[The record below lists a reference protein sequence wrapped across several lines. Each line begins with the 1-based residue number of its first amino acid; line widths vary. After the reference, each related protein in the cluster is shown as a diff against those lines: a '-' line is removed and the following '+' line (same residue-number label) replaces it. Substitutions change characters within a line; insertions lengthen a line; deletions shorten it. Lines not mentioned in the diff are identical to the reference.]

1 MKKFII
7 SQKFEILGGL
17 LCIILGMLSGY
28 SVSAGDSFWYT
39 NINKPSFNP
48 PGWIFGPV
56 WSLLYFM
63 MGIALGKIWKSKDKI
78 LLSIFTLQMVFN
90 LMWSPLFFFLQRIN
104 WALYDIICLW
114 ISLMILILFIRDKK
128 EIFLLLLPYF
138 LWVTFAL
145 ILNWNLY
152 ILN

>member
-1 MKKFII
+1 
-7 SQKFEILGGL
+7 
-17 LCIILGMLSGY
+17 
-28 SVSAGDSFWYT
+28 
-39 NINKPSFNP
+39 
-48 PGWIFGPV
+48 
-56 WSLLYFM
+56 M
-63 MGIALGKIWKSKDKI
+63 MGIALGKILKSRNKI

-114 ISLMILILFIRDKK
+114 ISLMVLILFIRDKK